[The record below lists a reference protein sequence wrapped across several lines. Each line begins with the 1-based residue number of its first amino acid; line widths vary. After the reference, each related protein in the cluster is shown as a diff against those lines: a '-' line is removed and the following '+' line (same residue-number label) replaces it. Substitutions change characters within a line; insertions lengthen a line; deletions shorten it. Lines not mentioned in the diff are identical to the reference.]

1 MYVTPEKGTP
11 LGRRLSVQAIACS
24 RRSDSRAREKNSR
37 KRKKKKAETRGGK
50 GKGIFWAVISCGL
63 FPKGCDSLLIV
74 DAVKNR
80 FSVTSVKALIFLLRL
95 KNFTKYKIFL
105 PFWASINDLTRTP
118 SFHIAVSSSMPFSRP
133 QPVDVAAITSNCLS
147 LVSFRLREAQ
157 RWWSWKL
164 TRQQLFFWLRSLFVE
179 RVEKWRVSQSPL
191 EQSRKRLSLG
201 ERDSSKFSALHK
213 RIPHT
218 WNARL
223 HSL

>member
-11 LGRRLSVQAIACS
+11 LGRRLSVQALACS
-24 RRSDSRAREKNSR
+24 RRSDSGAREKNSR
-37 KRKKKKAETRGGK
+37 KRKKKAETRGGK
-50 GKGIFWAVISCGL
+50 EEGIFWAVISCGL
-63 FPKGCDSLLIV
+63 FPKGFDSLLIP
-74 DAVKNR
+74 DAVKNW

-118 SFHIAVSSSMPFSRP
+118 SFHIAVSSSMPFSRT
-133 QPVDVAAITSNCLS
+133 QPMDVAAIISNCLS

-164 TRQQLFFWLRSLFVE
+164 TRQQLFFWLRSLFLE
-179 RVEKWRVSQSPL
+179 RGEKWRVSQSPL
-191 EQSRKRLSLG
+191 EQSRKRLSLE

-223 HSL
+223 HCL